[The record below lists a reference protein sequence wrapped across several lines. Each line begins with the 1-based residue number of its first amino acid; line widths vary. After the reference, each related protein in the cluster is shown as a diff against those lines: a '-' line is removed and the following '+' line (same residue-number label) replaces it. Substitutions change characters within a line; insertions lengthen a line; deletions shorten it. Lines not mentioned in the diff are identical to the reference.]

1 MAATVRSVLEVFKKV
16 IYYNW
21 KWVRNFEHESSN
33 ICLFVN
39 YFSYEAYF
47 NFRLDYTLCAVTFLC
62 LGLQMITSYAHKGIT
77 TLLIN
82 VCTLW

>member
-1 MAATVRSVLEVFKKV
+1 MAATLRSVLEVFKKV

-39 YFSYEAYF
+39 SFSYKAYF

-62 LGLQMITSYAHKGIT
+62 LCLQMITSYAHKGIPT
-77 TLLIN
+77 ILIN